1 MIELRGISIA
11 RTNAGDKIKLTI
23 RGERGD
29 DYTTLTFPSGKPL
42 TFGTILSFLCKHFK
56 CKPKD
61 VRFPEHIKIPK

>member
-1 MIELRGISIA
+1 MVELRGIEVSYLA
-11 RTNAGDKIKLTI
+11 RAKKVKLVV

-29 DYTTLTFPSGKPL
+29 DYTTLTFPAGKPL
-42 TFGTILSFLCKHFK
+42 TFGTILTFLCKKFK